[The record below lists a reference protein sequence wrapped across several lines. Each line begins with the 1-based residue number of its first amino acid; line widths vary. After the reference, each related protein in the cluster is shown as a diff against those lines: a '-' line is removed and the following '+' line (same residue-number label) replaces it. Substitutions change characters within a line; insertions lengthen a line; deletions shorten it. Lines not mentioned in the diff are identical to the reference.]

1 MAANGTG
8 NIASFTATN
17 TGTTPITATI
27 TVTPTGNACPGTPQT
42 FTIIVYPTVTM
53 NDPADLTACNGSTVA
68 PAAFTST
75 FAGVTYAWTNSNTA
89 IGLAAAGTG
98 NIASFTATNTGT
110 TPITGDNYSNANRQC
125 LSRHTTDLYDH
136 CLPNGND
143 ERPSGLDG
151 M

>member
-1 MAANGTG
+1 MTACNGSTVAPAAFTSTFAGVTYTWTNSNTAIGLAAAGTG

-68 PAAFTST
+68 PAAFHQY
-75 FAGVTYAWTNSNTA
+75 VCRR
-89 IGLAAAGTG
+89 
-98 NIASFTATNTGT
+98 NIYM
-110 TPITGDNYSNANRQC
+110 DQ
-125 LSRHTTDLYDH
+125 
-136 CLPNGND
+136 
-143 ERPSGLDG
+143 
-151 M
+151 